1 MSASA
6 SHNGE
11 GTSTANIP
19 PQPPSLPDDGQG
31 SPDTPPHTVEVIPPD
46 QLNVIKWRFAL
57 GVLLAALSIYYVA
70 ILLACSLWDAPTL
83 ADVTTIPPES
93 TPLALGVLAL
103 HAVIVVAG
111 VYFCYQLLLGGERLL
126 MPFWVLN
133 PGPYLGVQ
141 TPPQAAR
148 HQIAEVVKTILARPK
163 GDAPK
168 DGD

>member
-1 MSASA
+1 MSESERLVEGDGVRTPRQPEPLTIVQEIDLTSA
-6 SHNGE
+6 PVE
-11 GTSTANIP
+11 AIP
-19 PQPPSLPDDGQG
+19 PAQLS
-31 SPDTPPHTVEVIPPD
+31 VITR
-46 QLNVIKWRFAL
+46 RFLL
-57 GVLLAALSIYYVA
+57 GVGLAIASILAVA
-70 ILLACSLWDAPTL
+70 ILLACSLRDAPTL

>member
-1 MSASA
+1 MSESA
-6 SHNGE
+6 GHDGE
-11 GTSTANIP
+11 GTSTPNTP
-19 PQPPSLPDDGQG
+19 PQPPSLPKDGQG
-31 SPDTPPHTVEVIPPD
+31 SSDTTPHTVAVIPLE
-46 QLNVIKWRFAL
+46 QLNVITRRFWI
-57 GVLLAALSIYYVA
+57 GIGLAGVA
-70 ILLACSLWDAPTL
+70 ILAVAFLLGLSLWDAPTL

-141 TPPQAAR
+141 IPPQAAR
-148 HQIAEVVKTILARPK
+148 HQIEEVVKTIMARPK